1 MENYQALD
9 IALKFG
15 NFALTIGVGLYVWFS
30 NNNDKTSK
38 EIKEYNEKTS
48 KEIKEIKTDFK
59 SDFKSM
65 EDDVDSRMESH
76 GKQLA
81 RMEEALKQAPNRE
94 EQRQIHLRINEVC
107 DQVSTLS
114 GKFNGA
120 ENTLKLI
127 HEHLLKGGNK

>member
-15 NFALTIGVGLYVWFS
+15 NFALTIGVWLYVRFS
-30 NNNDKTSK
+30 NKD
-38 EIKEYNEKTS
+38 EKTS
-48 KEIKEIKTDFK
+48 KELKEIKDEFKTDL
-59 SDFKSM
+59 KSM
-65 EDDVDSRMESH
+65 EDDVDSRMEGH
-76 GKQLA
+76 GQQLA
-81 RMEEALKQAPNRE
+81 RMEEALRQAPNRE

-107 DQVSTLS
+107 EEVSTLS
-114 GKFNGA
+114 GKFSGA

>member
-1 MENYQALD
+1 MESYHALD

-15 NFALTIGVGLYVWFS
+15 NLALTIGVWLYVRFS
-30 NNNDKTSK
+30 NKD
-38 EIKEYNEKTS
+38 EKTS
-48 KEIKEIKTDFK
+48 KELKEIKDEFK
-59 SDFKSM
+59 NDLKSM
-65 EDDVDSRMESH
+65 EDDVDSRMEGH
-76 GKQLA
+76 GQQLA

-94 EQRQIHLRINEVC
+94 EQRQIHLRINDVC

-127 HEHLLKGGNK
+127 HEHLLKGGR